1 MREMLKT
8 LGKSVREYKKPALL
22 TPVSYTHLN
31 GKKRCYKNCNTRYCN

>member
-22 TPVSYTHLN
+22 TPLPVSYTHLHHMQ
-31 GKKRCYKNCNTRYCN
+31 KLV